1 MNFSYNRAS
10 YTLSAPSL
18 YTVEGIPGAV
28 IENGDLLI
36 FSHQELSLR

>member
-1 MNFSYNRAS
+1 MNFSYNRAT
-10 YTLSAPSL
+10 YALTAPSL

-28 IENGDLLI
+28 IVNGDLLI